1 MVCRKSC
8 FAVLLLSAL
17 VQVGCQREAAPPSQ
31 QRSPADATAAGAPA
45 PRVELKDVMETGDGY
60 IIGIS
65 YPSSASNY
73 PGLAAALIA
82 YADEARAELM
92 RAVRESADDPARP
105 GPYDLSLNFVELH
118 ASPQL
123 VVVAADGSSYTG
135 GAHGTPLVKRFV
147 WLPQQGRMLTATELM
162 AGSRA
167 WPALSAYAR
176 EQLHAA
182 LSMRVDAD
190 ELPPAERAELVE
202 SATTMIDDG
211 TAPMP
216 SNFDQFE
223 PVVGS
228 DGRIQALRFVFPPYQ
243 VGPYAAGTQTV
254 EVPAGIVLP
263 HVAREYRAL
272 FAGG

>member
-1 MVCRKSC
+1 
-8 FAVLLLSAL
+8 
-17 VQVGCQREAAPPSQ
+17 
-31 QRSPADATAAGAPA
+31 
-45 PRVELKDVMETGDGY
+45 LKDVMEAGDGY

-65 YPSSASNY
+65 YPSSASRY
-73 PGLAAALIA
+73 PGLAAALKA
-82 YADEARAELM
+82 YSDAARADLM
-92 RAVRESADDPARP
+92 RAVREAADDPARP
-105 GPYDLSLNFVELH
+105 GPYDLSLSFVELH

-123 VVVAADGSSYTG
+123 VVVAADGGSYTG

-147 WLPQQGRMLTATELM
+147 WLPQQGRMLTAAELM
-162 AGSRA
+162 AGPGA

-182 LSMRVDAD
+182 LSMRVDTD

-202 SATTMIDDG
+202 SAGTMIEEG
-211 TAPMP
+211 TAPAP
-216 SNFDQFE
+216 ANFDQFE

-254 EVPAGIVLP
+254 EVPAGILLP
-263 HVAREYRAL
+263 HVAREYRGL